1 MAKALQLILFL
12 GLTAGCSM
20 ALQTAS
26 NDDSA
31 LDQSSGADA
40 RPSSSS
46 SSSASSGD
54 YACEPTAGS
63 LDADATLADR
73 AGRYH
78 LILVAASSIV
88 ADPSGA
94 AADSNRT
101 SRRAVSGQLT
111 LRRLAREA
119 DSSGSA
125 DSNDR
130 SNDPSTPLYGFTDL
144 DPKSVGAH
152 RVGDPGSRDPSAPG
166 VLVLEREEY
175 GRSII
180 TLRLG
185 SLANRSDLVR
195 YDGTYTVLSVR
206 SIDEKGFAG
215 SWRSGGGLG
224 FSVTTGHFCALEV
237 P

>member
-40 RPSSSS
+40 RPSAST
-46 SSSASSGD
+46 ASSGE
-54 YACEPTAGS
+54 YACEPTADS
-63 LDADATLADR
+63 LEADATLADR

-78 LILVAASSIV
+78 LILVADSSIV

-111 LRRLAREA
+111 LRRHTARPARDA
-119 DSSGSA
+119 DSI
-125 DSNDR
+125 DR

-185 SLANRSDLVR
+185 SDANRSDLVR